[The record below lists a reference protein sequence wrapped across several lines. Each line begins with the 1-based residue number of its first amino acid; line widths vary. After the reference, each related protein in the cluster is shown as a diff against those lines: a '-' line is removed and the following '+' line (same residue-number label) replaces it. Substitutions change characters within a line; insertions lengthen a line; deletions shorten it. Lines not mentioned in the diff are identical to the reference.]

1 MCKVNFIIQLH
12 TPYINSFETWS
23 HHKFSVFFPQEPD
36 NGYILRDESSK
47 ILTVGST
54 VKFKCRLGY
63 ILHGSDTSICQE
75 NGLWSHDNTTCAG
88 KYHTQLTGIPS

>member
-1 MCKVNFIIQLH
+1 M
-12 TPYINSFETWS
+12 
-23 HHKFSVFFPQEPD
+23 FSGFLPQEPD

-63 ILHGSDTSICQE
+63 ILHGSDISMCQE
-75 NGLWSHDNTTCAG
+75 DGQWSHDDTECAR
-88 KYHTQLTGIPS
+88 KYHIQLSKILN